1 MCQVVIYLTTFTI
14 LLQRKTKKGFTMKE
28 QSIKLGISIGDL
40 NGIGGEIVM
49 RTFQDALML
58 DFCTPVI
65 FASAKTVSYIL
76 KHFELDINFQGVKH
90 ASQAIDGK
98 INVVNVWSENPMI
111 NFGKEDPEAGAY
123 AIKSLK
129 AAVAALKKGEID
141 ALVTAP
147 INKSSIQAED
157 FKFPGHTDYL
167 NQELEGDSLMFMVSE
182 GLKVGLLTDHVPVSD
197 VSTTITADL
206 IKKKF
211 ETIYHSLVQDFGVEK
226 PKIAFLGINPHVGDN
241 GVIGKEDNTVLIPTL
256 AELRSKG
263 KITYGPYAADS
274 FFGSGNYKNFDAI
287 IAAYH
292 DQGLVPFKT
301 LAFGKG
307 VNYTAGLNKVRTSP
321 DHGTAFEIAG
331 KGVADTGSFKEA
343 VFMALD
349 IFKKREEYAELTQN
363 VLKKQPRKKQS
374 GGRSRQKER

>member
-14 LLQRKTKKGFTMKE
+14 LLQRKTKNGFTMKE

-98 INVVNVWSENPMI
+98 INVVNVWSENPII

-147 INKSSIQAED
+147 INKSSIQADD

-182 GLKVGLLTDHVPVSD
+182 ELKVGLLTDHVPVSD
-197 VSTTITADL
+197 VSVTITADL
-206 IKKKF
+206 IRKKF
-211 ETIYHSLVQDFGVEK
+211 ETIYQSLKQDFGVEK
-226 PKIAFLGINPHVGDN
+226 PKVAFLGINPHVGDN
-241 GVIGKEDNTVLIPTL
+241 GVIGKEDDSILIPTL
-256 AELRSKG
+256 EDLRSKG
-263 KITYGPYAADS
+263 KIAYGPYAADS

-292 DQGLVPFKT
+292 DQGLIPFKT
-301 LAFGKG
+301 LAFGRG

-331 KGVADTGSFKEA
+331 KGVADTGSFKAA

-349 IFKKREEYAELTQN
+349 IYKKREEYAELTRN
-363 VLKKQPRKKQS
+363 ILRKQPRKKQQ